1 MENWKTII
9 LLLVASQGIL
19 LSMALLTPFPR
30 KARSAPFLGLIILI
44 LSLELLNAWGITTH
58 YHHSKD
64 ALPFWVLESYLIL
77 PPSLYFFIL
86 VSTNPAFRFRTRHLL
101 FYLPAAIEIIME
113 TAAIIR
119 FRLTRQVTDLFSIPA
134 WFLFTEIL
142 PVIGIIAVL
151 IFFGKQLRLLLKN
164 QKASSQTRQSLIKLY
179 SFFATFLL
187 LSIFWIADAVFLL
200 PVFPFEEG
208 IMIVFLF
215 TLAYTGYSSFTF
227 FDTPQTSDVP
237 LTESET
243 QSESPLFPNYNDR
256 TELARMEN
264 LLKETKLY
272 TQPKLSLE
280 DMANALHLP
289 SRYVSYLINTYYAT
303 NFHSFINT
311 YRVEEVLRK
320 INDPAEQHKTLL
332 ALALES
338 GFNSKSSFN
347 QVFKLHTGQTP
358 STYLPKIREKV

>member
-1 MENWKTII
+1 MENWKAM
-9 LLLVASQGIL
+9 LLLVASCQGIL
-19 LSMALLTPFPR
+19 LSLALLTSFR
-30 KARSAPFLGLIILI
+30 KRIGPSLFLGLILLI
-44 LSLELLNAWGITTH
+44 ISLELLNDWAIQIH
-58 YHHSKD
+58 YHQSP
-64 ALPFWVLESYLIL
+64 AAIPFWLLESYLII

-86 VSTNPAFRFRTRHLL
+86 STTRSDFQFTRKHLL
-101 FYLPAAIEIIME
+101 LYVPAVAEIIME
-113 TAAIIR
+113 TAATIR
-119 FRLTRQVTDLFSIPA
+119 FRLTRQVTDLFRIPA
-134 WFLFTEIL
+134 WFFFTEIL

-151 IFFGKQLRLLLKN
+151 IFFGKQLRLLSKN

-280 DMANALHLP
+280 DLANALHLP
-289 SRYVSYLINTYYAT
+289 SRYVSYLINTYRAT

-311 YRVEEVLRK
+311 HRVEEVLRK